1 MDSIERNKFEATL
14 NQVAA
19 TEGWLTLREATLLYR
34 VARQIVEGC
43 IVEIGCYRGRSTVAL
58 GSAVLDKP
66 NVIVYALDP
75 HSSFTGECGGEFGPE
90 DRGEFFRTML
100 NSECYRTVRLINL
113 SSEIVTPGWTED
125 VSFLWIDGDHSLE
138 GTKRDVE
145 CWMPHLSEDAY
156 LAFHDT
162 TKPNLGPHTV
172 VNQLIDTDQFQE
184 VERVDSITLLK
195 RVFHAVSRV

>member
-1 MDSIERNKFEATL
+1 MNSVAGNQLQVTL
-14 NQVAA
+14 NQVAN
-19 TEGWLTLREATLLYR
+19 TEGWLTLQEAKLLYK
-34 VARQIVEGC
+34 VARLIDEGC

-66 NVIVYALDP
+66 DVSVYALDP

-100 NSECYRTVRLINL
+100 NSGCYKTVHLINL
-113 SSEIVTPGWTED
+113 SSEVVTPGWTED

-138 GTKRDVE
+138 GIKRDVE
-145 CWMPHLSEDAY
+145 CWMPHLSECAY

-162 TKPNLGPHTV
+162 TKPNLGPHV
-172 VNQLIDTDQFQE
+172 MVNQLLGSGQFQE
-184 VERVDSITLLK
+184 VGRVDSITLLQK
-195 RVFHAVSRV
+195 